1 MTRGDGTLTP
11 RQLEVLTLLAR
22 GWSTQDIAAHLWLS
36 AETIRYHAKCAYR
49 NLGVHNRADAIA
61 LIRQDDSTT
70 LRCPTCGTP
79 ITRRT

>member
-22 GWSTQDIAAHLWLS
+22 GRNVQQIADHLWLS
-36 AETIRYHAKCAYR
+36 AETIRCHVKSAYR